1 MAKKLPAVR
10 ETGVRS
16 LSGEDS
22 LEKKIATHSSILVW
36 EIPWTEE
43 PGRLESMG
51 LQRVRQDLVT
61 EQHLKVKVV
70 MHNSV
75 EWNLCV
81 YDKQCLPS
89 MTKSTCSQSALLL
102 SFYSLKPP

>member
-1 MAKKLPAVR
+1 MAIHY
-10 ETGVRS
+10 T
-16 LSGEDS
+16 
-22 LEKKIATHSSILVW
+22 ILAW
-36 EIPWTEE
+36 EIPHTEE
-43 PGRLESMG
+43 LGRLESMG

-61 EQHLKVKVV
+61 EQHQKVKVV